1 MKQESIIKAL
11 KTLRENES
19 QREKKRNFNQT
30 VDLIVNLR
38 EFDVKRNGFNTF
50 VTLPHKIKDK
60 KVAGFLEKESKLVST
75 IKKENFPRFKEKKD
89 LKNLVKEYDFF
100 ISNAK
105 LMPAVATAFGRVL
118 GPAGKMPSP
127 QLGILTN
134 EDDAAIKTLL
144 DKINSSV
151 RVVVKEPSIKVGVA
165 KESLDDDKIAGN
177 ALAVYSKI
185 LDNLPRG
192 LDQIRNIKIKF
203 TMSKPV
209 LVE

>member
-100 ISNAK
+100 IFNEK

>member
-100 ISNAK
+100 IYNAK

-118 GPAGKMPSP
+118 GLQEKCH
-127 QLGILTN
+127 
-134 EDDAAIKTLL
+134 LL
-144 DKINSSV
+144 N
-151 RVVVKEPSIKVGVA
+151 
-165 KESLDDDKIAGN
+165 
-177 ALAVYSKI
+177 
-185 LDNLPRG
+185 
-192 LDQIRNIKIKF
+192 
-203 TMSKPV
+203 
-209 LVE
+209 

>member
-1 MKQESIIKAL
+1 MNREQIKKAL
-11 KTLRENES
+11 EELRKNF
-19 QREKKRNFNQT
+19 KKRNFNQT

-105 LMPAVATAFGRVL
+105 LRQNHRTGEVR
-118 GPAGKMPSP
+118 
-127 QLGILTN
+127 
-134 EDDAAIKTLL
+134 LL
-144 DKINSSV
+144 D
-151 RVVVKEPSIKVGVA
+151 
-165 KESLDDDKIAGN
+165 
-177 ALAVYSKI
+177 
-185 LDNLPRG
+185 
-192 LDQIRNIKIKF
+192 
-203 TMSKPV
+203 
-209 LVE
+209 

>member
-105 LMPAVATAFGRVL
+105 LMPAFATAFGRVL